1 MNIMIVEDDPQV
13 GNFLKEN
20 LSREMYGL
28 QWIRDLPSL
37 LQELQERTFIP
48 DLIVLDRLLGNLDT
62 RPHLKTI
69 KARYPEAR
77 IICLS
82 ALNSPAEKAQVLDEG
97 ADDYMGKPFS
107 VVEFLAR
114 VRAQLRGKQNPVQ
127 NFYLSVGD
135 LIIDTR
141 SRVVISQGN
150 KIQLKNKEYSLLLNF
165 SQHVNRVFSKFEL
178 MDLIWEANLDLQS
191 NVLEV
196 TVMNLRKKL
205 EESGSRVSIQSKR
218 NVGYWL
224 ED

>member
-1 MNIMIVEDDPQV
+1 MNILIVEDDPKV

-20 LSREMYGL
+20 LSRELYNL
-28 QWIRDLPSL
+28 RWIQDLPTL
-37 LQELQERTFIP
+37 MNELQERHFIP

-69 KARYPEAR
+69 KARYPDSK

-82 ALNSPAEKAQVLDEG
+82 ALNSPSEKAQILDEG

-114 VRAQLRGKQNPVQ
+114 VRVHLRNKKNPIQ

-141 SRVVISQGN
+141 SRVVICQGN

-165 SQHVNRVFSKFEL
+165 SQHPNRVFSKFEL

-205 EESGSRVSIQSKR
+205 EESGSRITIQSKR